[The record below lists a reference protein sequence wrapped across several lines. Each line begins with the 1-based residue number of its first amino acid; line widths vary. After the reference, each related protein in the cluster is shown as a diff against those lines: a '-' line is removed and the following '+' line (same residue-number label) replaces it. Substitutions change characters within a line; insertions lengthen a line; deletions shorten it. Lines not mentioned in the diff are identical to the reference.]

1 MTLKTITHPI
11 DARGP
16 TYIGSKLVY
25 PGESVTVDVP
35 DTDETSPADGGTAST
50 LADLQKGSIESIK
63 KALPALT
70 RGDLD
75 ALLKLE
81 QDAAKPRTTLIS
93 EIEAEKL
100 KRAAGGE

>member
-1 MTLKTITHPI
+1 MTLKIITHPI

-25 PGESVTVDVP
+25 PGESVTADVP
-35 DTDETSPADGGTAST
+35 DADETTTTNDGTAPT
-50 LADLQKGSIESIK
+50 LADLQKSSIEAIK

-70 RGDLD
+70 GGDLD

-100 KRAAGGE
+100 KRAAGGA